1 MRNALLKELLDVGE
15 SFEQQHVESEQTLH
29 NFSLYLSQ
37 KLAGGP
43 DAGRRAE
50 PTRPDARVPHIPT
63 AETAPSLVAQYISM
77 TYRYVRHYV
86 RKALAATP
94 LITFDD
100 FICLVIL
107 LKTGSLTKMELI
119 EATINEKP
127 SGMLVIKRL
136 LDAGFVQQVT
146 DQTDRRSKRISLT
159 PAGRRVVLDVI
170 PAMDQAAGLVADA
183 FTPTEQMQ
191 FLQYLMRFD
200 QYHKPRFL
208 GEK

>member
-1 MRNALLKELLDVGE
+1 MD
-15 SFEQQHVESEQTLH
+15 H
-29 NFSLYLSQ
+29 
-37 KLAGGP
+37 P

-50 PTRPDARVPHIPT
+50 PADIGADARPMPDA
-63 AETAPSLVAQYISM
+63 EMAPSLLAQYISM

-107 LKTGSLTKMELI
+107 LETGSLTKMELI

-127 SGMLVIKRL
+127 SGLLVIKRL

-159 PAGRRVVLDVI
+159 PARRSRGGAGRY
-170 PAMDQAAGLVADA
+170 AGHGPGRPVGGRCVQPHRTDA
-183 FTPTEQMQ
+183 VFTVPDAV
-191 FLQYLMRFD
+191 RSV
-200 QYHKPRFL
+200 P
-208 GEK
+208 

>member
-1 MRNALLKELLDVGE
+1 MKNALLRELLDVGE

-37 KLAGGP
+37 QLTGHP
-43 DAGRRAE
+43 DISSQAE
-50 PTRPDARVPHIPT
+50 PTRPDADVLPMPGV
-63 AETAPSLVAQYISM
+63 EMAPSLLAQYISM

-107 LKTGSLTKMELI
+107 LKTGSLTKTELI

-127 SGMLVIKRL
+127 SGLLVIKRL

-159 PAGRRVVLDVI
+159 PAGRWTVLDVM
-170 PAMDQAAGLVADA
+170 PAMDQAARLVADA

-208 GEK
+208 GDK